1 MLVPPLQEQC
11 VSEIPFAAYTNRLL
25 DALPPPDLQRL
36 MADCEP
42 VELVLAQVLSHPGD
56 AMDYVYFPTD
66 SVISLVMPIDGDPGL
81 EVGLIGYEGMLGIPL
96 MLGVHIAPFHAL
108 VQVGGPALRMAAPA
122 FLRELAASPALHQRL
137 KRYLYVSM
145 SLYAQTAACNR
156 FHVVEKRLACLLLMT
171 RDRAHSEGFHITH
184 ELMAKMLGVRRVGV
198 TKAAGSLQKKNL
210 ISYVRGKV
218 VIHDPKGLEAA
229 SCKCYRA
236 DKERYER
243 ILAC

>member
-1 MLVPPLQEQC
+1 VPGT
-11 VSEIPFAAYTNRLL
+11 PFAAFDNRLL
-25 DALPPPDLQRL
+25 AALPATDRQRL
-36 MADCEP
+36 MMNCEP
-42 VELVLAQVLSHPGD
+42 VDLKFGQVLGNPGD
-56 AMDYVYFPTD
+56 PIDFAYFPTN
-66 SVISLVMPIDGDPGL
+66 SVISVVMPVDGDSGL
-81 EVGLIGYEGMLGIPL
+81 EVGLIGYEGMLGISL
-96 MLGVHIAPFHAL
+96 MLGVHVAPLHAV
-108 VQVGGPALRMAAPA
+108 VQVAGPALRMAAPA
-122 FLRELAASPALHQRL
+122 FIHELEAGSALQQRL

-198 TKAAGSLQKKNL
+198 TKAAGALQKKNL

-218 VIHDPKGLEAA
+218 MIHDPKGLEAA
-229 SCKCYRA
+229 SCKCYRT

-243 ILAC
+243 ILAG

>member
-1 MLVPPLQEQC
+1 MPSTQ
-11 VSEIPFAAYTNRLL
+11 SISFTNRLL
-25 DALPPPDLQRL
+25 AALSGDDLERV

-42 VELVLAQVLSHPGD
+42 VELGFSQVLSKPGD
-56 AMDYVYFPTD
+56 AIDFVYFPTD
-66 SVISLVMPIDGDPGL
+66 SVISLVMPVDGNSGL

-96 MLGVHIAPFHAL
+96 MLGVDVAPFHAL
-108 VQVGGPALRMAAPA
+108 VQVAGPALRMATPA
-122 FLRELAASPALHQRL
+122 FLRELKASPALHERL

-145 SLYAQTAACNR
+145 SLFAQTAACNR

-171 RDRAHSEGFHITH
+171 RDRAHTETFHITH

-198 TKAAGSLQKKNL
+198 TKAAGALQKKGL

-218 VIHDPKGLEAA
+218 LIHDLAGLEAA
-229 SCKCYRA
+229 SCDCYRA
-236 DKERYER
+236 DKDRYER

>member
-1 MLVPPLQEQC
+1 MP
-11 VSEIPFAAYTNRLL
+11 EIPFSGFTNRLL
-25 DALPPPDLQRL
+25 DALPVRDLRRL
-36 MADCEP
+36 LTDCEP
-42 VELVLAQVLSHPGD
+42 VELMFAQVLSNPGD
-56 AMDYVYFPTD
+56 AIDYVYFPTD
-66 SVISLVMPIDGDPGL
+66 SVISLVMPVDGDSGL

-96 MLGVHIAPFHAL
+96 MLGVRIAPFQAL
-108 VQVGGPALRMAAPA
+108 VQTGGSALRMTAPA
-122 FLRELAASPALHQRL
+122 FLRELEASPALHQRL

-171 RDRAHSEGFHITH
+171 RDRAHSAGFHITH

-218 VIHDPKGLEAA
+218 VIHDPEGLEAA
-229 SCKCYRA
+229 SCKCYRT

-243 ILAC
+243 ILAS